1 MKNNISPKFIPDLSG
16 KFLFMRHGESLFNK
30 MREDPSRVYNP
41 DLCDAHLSKEGIEQ
55 SKLKQKDI
63 NELNIIK
70 IFVSP
75 YYRALETMTYA
86 LESYPYIE
94 NIKAIVHPQ
103 ISEVV
108 CCGNDFI
115 IDIKETKAKF
125 NMNSKVKVDWS
136 LFDEFIKKSKFDENF
151 FFFENINLL
160 DNKTKE
166 EIYIKLKMLYD
177 KGDMKEYKNELGK
190 FLKDHYEHYRKY
202 ESFKHSNERFDEFK
216 NYLKNEFKENLNDAN
231 KKILCVCHSALLSAA
246 ISSTPFLK
254 DEIEEEKEKCDNLYQ
269 IKNAEIISI
278 LI

>member
-1 MKNNISPKFIPDLSG
+1 MKNNISSKFIPDLSG

-41 DLCDAHLSKEGIEQ
+41 DLCDAHLSKEGIQQ

-86 LESYPYIE
+86 LESYPNIE

-166 EIYIKLKMLYD
+166 EIYIKLKTLYD

-190 FLKDHYEHYRKY
+190 F
-202 ESFKHSNERFDEFK
+202 
-216 NYLKNEFKENLNDAN
+216 
-231 KKILCVCHSALLSAA
+231 
-246 ISSTPFLK
+246 
-254 DEIEEEKEKCDNLYQ
+254 
-269 IKNAEIISI
+269 
-278 LI
+278 

>member
-1 MKNNISPKFIPDLSG
+1 MKNNISSKFIPDLSG

-70 IFVSP
+70 VFVSP
-75 YYRALETMTYA
+75 YFRALETMTYA

-166 EIYIKLKMLYD
+166 EIYIKLKTLYD

-190 FLKDHYEHYRKY
+190 FLKEHYEHYRKY
-202 ESFKHSNERFDEFK
+202 ESFKHSSERFDEYKKFLHEKFK
-216 NYLKNEFKENLNDAN
+216 DTINDTN
-231 KKILCVCHSALLSAA
+231 KKVLSICHSCFINVATSPV
-246 ISSTPFLK
+246 PFLIDK
-254 DEIEEEKEKCDNLYQ
+254 IEESKENLYQ
-269 IKNAEIISI
+269 IKNAEIISL